1 MLIGLKQIWVTL
13 KLTINIWK
21 DNYTFVRG
29 AYNTSTNKGVD
40 RCFYLS
46 DEYEIIKTEEIL
58 EDLKTIHE
66 QKGILNYGKRETKG
80 IVSLKD
86 TVPDSEIIRLGE
98 VRNEPNYPIDDNY
111 GIAGGYDDYSLVKKR
126 IAYRTGTEE
135 DGINNKKIIE
145 YEIWEDAPCYV
156 STLEAIFNAYAKKI
170 NLTEFKSKKMKGNI
184 SELVEIHRNTQN
196 MISKALKGIDTY
208 LSNEQTEVCQ
218 LADTKQRLLNDIEE
232 LQKQKNNIT
241 KILDDIDRMHKEV
254 KKATAIIVD
263 RDKPKKRR
271 LKLEE

>member
-1 MLIGLKQIWVTL
+1 MARGKQ
-13 KLTINIWK
+13 
-21 DNYTFVRG
+21 
-29 AYNTSTNKGVD
+29 
-40 RCFYLS
+40 
-46 DEYEIIKTEEIL
+46 
-58 EDLKTIHE
+58 
-66 QKGILNYGKRETKG
+66 KG

-86 TVPDSEIIRLGE
+86 TVPDNEIVRNGE
-98 VRNEPNYPIDDNY
+98 VRNEPNYQIDDDY
-111 GIAGGYDDYSLVKKR
+111 AISGGYKDYSLVKKR
-126 IAYRTGTEE
+126 IAYRTGNKE
-135 DGINNKKIIE
+135 DGVNCDRVIE
-145 YEIWEDAPCYV
+145 HEVWEDVPSYH
-156 STLEAIFNAYAKKI
+156 STLEGIFNAYARTI
-170 NLTEFKSKKMKGNI
+170 NLTEFKTKKMKGNI

-263 RDKPKKRR
+263 RDKPKKHK
-271 LKLEE
+271 LKLEKE